1 MEKQVL
7 VNDFQKADAEDF
19 NKQGQFTTEAIDHLT
34 LDAIEPEKSFTGFN
48 VTVSPVSQAVVIV
61 APGRVY
67 DQGECFFRDDVGGL
81 PIDFSLKLPIAAKR
95 IATILVAAP
104 EATDQLAIEDREYL
118 VNVVTREVQAKPTAT
133 QTWRLALVTHI
144 IGQESASPL
153 PLPPDSQYLPIA
165 YVTLDPNGVS
175 AIEMIDQNRMR
186 PLRLAHRRLDDNDD
200 FRTKIG
206 SAFETLGTTVTGLAQ
221 GIKGVATIDM
231 AKRLA
236 FDVAQVKDQLGL
248 PDDYTAWSS
257 DHFLDESESDPANLN
272 YIARV
277 EEGIRFPH
285 QQTQDATLALLNPL
299 DPNVAIANNFM
310 VPAYTLSKRISIVGN
325 DAEISASQFQYQT
338 TTLVQK
344 TRTREVLRWGATYTY
359 CTNSSWWQSG
369 RYDPVTGILT
379 RADGEFQVIDGNGNP
394 LKNHN
399 VIDHTFERLIQ
410 LWRDEVQDNYW
421 ESVTV
426 TAGVNGSLAAET
438 FLNTQD
444 GYLANLNLFFSRVAA
459 AGDVLVAICEVTDS
473 GAPNPKAV
481 LARVNVPVAN
491 LKAYPAPTPV
501 PMPLVFLE
509 KGVRYGFIVITAG
522 QHFLSLVQGNKYAQG
537 SFFSSTDGAWF
548 QGDLLRDIAFE
559 AEFCSFK
566 TPRVEIPMQPLSL
579 AGGIVNIEFNYDS
592 CRPDGTSISH
602 EVQVG
607 ATWRT
612 IGEANGL
619 TGLPAQV
626 SYRVV
631 MQGTTD
637 VMPGM
642 GVGPNSKVTTWR
654 PRPDFK
660 HFSRT
665 RNMPAGLT
673 TNQVDVNIRL
683 EWWDPALHACTVK
696 LLTGPTFATVE
707 TYDHLDEL
715 TPVEDAGARERKY
728 TFNLPAPVSAY
739 KIEIDG
745 TTTNVLRTF
754 HVAGRT
760 DIAV

>member
-1 MEKQVL
+1 MEKRVL
-7 VNDFQKADAEDF
+7 VNDFQKADADDF
-19 NKQGQFTTEAIDHLT
+19 NKQGLFTEEAIDNLT

-48 VTVSPVSQAVVIV
+48 VAVSSVSQAVVVV
-61 APGRVY
+61 APGRIY
-67 DQGECFFRDDVGGL
+67 DQGQSFFRDDVGGVS
-81 PIDFSLKLPIAAKR
+81 IDFSLKLPIAAKR

-104 EATDQLAIEDREYL
+104 EATDQMAVEDREYL

-133 QTWRLALVTHI
+133 QVWRLALVTHI

-153 PLPPDSQYLPIA
+153 PLPADSQYLPIA
-165 YVTLDPNGVS
+165 FVTLDPNGVS
-175 AIEMIDQNRMR
+175 SIEMIEANRLR
-186 PLRLAHRRLDDNDD
+186 PLRAAHNRLDDVDR
-200 FRTKIG
+200 FRVKIG

-221 GIKGVATIDM
+221 GIKGVATVDM

-236 FDVAQVKDQLGL
+236 FDVAQLKDQSGL

-285 QQTQDATLALLNPL
+285 QQTQDAPLALLNPL

-310 VPAYTLSKRISIVGN
+310 VPAYTLSKRISVVGN
-325 DAEISASQFQYQT
+325 DSEISASQFQYQT

-344 TRTREVLRWGATYTY
+344 TRTREVVRWGATYNY
-359 CTNSSWWQSG
+359 CTNSAWWQSG

-379 RADGEFQVIDGNGNP
+379 RADGEFQVIDANGNP
-394 LKNHN
+394 LKNYN
-399 VIDHTFERLIQ
+399 VADHTWYRSQQF
-410 LWRDEVQDNYW
+410 WVDEVNDNYW

-459 AGDVLVAICEVTDS
+459 AGDVLVAICEVTES

-481 LARVNVPVAN
+481 LARVTVPVAN
-491 LKAYPAPTPV
+491 LKAYPLATPV

-522 QHFLSLVQGNKYAQG
+522 QHFLSMVQGNKYAQG

-548 QGDLLRDIAFE
+548 QGDQLRDIAFE
-559 AEFCSFK
+559 AEFCSFQ

-592 CRPDGTSISH
+592 CRPDGTTISH

-607 ATWRT
+607 SVWRT
-612 IGEANGL
+612 ANELNGL
-619 TGLPAQV
+619 VGLPAQV
-626 SYRVV
+626 SYRIVL
-631 MQGTTD
+631 QGTTD
-637 VMPGM
+637 VMPGI
-642 GVGPNSKVTTWR
+642 GIGPNSKVTTWR

-660 HFSRT
+660 HIT
-665 RNMPAGLT
+665 NQRNLPVGLT
-673 TNQVDVNIRL
+673 SNSIDVDIRL
-683 EWWDPALHACTVK
+683 EWWDPAVHQCTVK

-707 TYDHLDEL
+707 TYDHMDEL
-715 TPVEDAGARERKY
+715 TPVEDASARERKY
-728 TFNLPAPVSAY
+728 TFNLPAPVGAF
-739 KIEIDG
+739 KVQIEG
-745 TTTNVLRTF
+745 TTTTVLKTF

-760 DIAV
+760 YIAV